1 MNGCELLC
9 QEVFHPNELL
19 YTETSA
25 LHSKP
30 NRTCWRV
37 GKKLSHSIIASSQL
51 SLSPPRWSVQFVW
64 TWISALIIIKSCV
77 VVCYMRVS
85 IFSKAFSSLSW
96 TDFDI
101 QYEWKKNVL
110 ILPVAFVHCSNMKH

>member
-1 MNGCELLC
+1 MEQSRL
-9 QEVFHPNELL
+9 
-19 YTETSA
+19 S
-25 LHSKP
+25 
-30 NRTCWRV
+30 RTCVSQWFFLILFLCLPSHRA
-37 GKKLSHSIIASSQL
+37 KKLSHSIIASSQL